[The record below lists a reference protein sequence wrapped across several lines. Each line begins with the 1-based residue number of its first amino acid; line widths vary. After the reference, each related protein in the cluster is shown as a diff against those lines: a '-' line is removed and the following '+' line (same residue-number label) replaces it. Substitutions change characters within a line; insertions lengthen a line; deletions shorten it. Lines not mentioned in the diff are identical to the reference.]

1 MGSEE
6 RRDADKRVGQSRIRE
21 KIARN
26 GRDFVR
32 ERKLAGD
39 VGGTTDR
46 QNRAVR
52 ESKRQ
57 ARQRLGREKGAERGE
72 VAKLQEHTCAACV
85 CNERREGRGWWG
97 NSGDGRVR
105 REMRSCRREGAG
117 GARNINRGRGFCL
130 VEEWC
135 DVCGLGVE
143 DCVVRGKME
152 NEGLGGFRK

>member
-1 MGSEE
+1 MAVGSEE

-57 ARQRLGREKGAERGE
+57 ARQRLGREKGTERGE
-72 VAKLQEHTCAACV
+72 VA
-85 CNERREGRGWWG
+85 
-97 NSGDGRVR
+97 
-105 REMRSCRREGAG
+105 
-117 GARNINRGRGFCL
+117 
-130 VEEWC
+130 
-135 DVCGLGVE
+135 
-143 DCVVRGKME
+143 
-152 NEGLGGFRK
+152 